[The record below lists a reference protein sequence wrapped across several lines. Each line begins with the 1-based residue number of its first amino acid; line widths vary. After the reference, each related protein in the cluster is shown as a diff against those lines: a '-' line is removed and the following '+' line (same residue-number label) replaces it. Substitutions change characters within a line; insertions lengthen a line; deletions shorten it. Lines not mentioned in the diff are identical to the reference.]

1 MKNYILA
8 GLISILVVFGVVVSI
23 KCSNL
28 EKENLKLKQE
38 NITILD
44 SIKIENKNLN
54 KEIEDLNIEIL
65 NYKTK
70 IDSLKTVK
78 QQIVIQKEYII
89 SESLIEGV
97 ELLKENLKCER

>member
-1 MKNYILA
+1 MKNYILT

-78 QQIVIQKEYII
+78 QQIVIQKEYVI

>member
-1 MKNYILA
+1 MKNYILI
-8 GLISILVVFGVVVSI
+8 GLISILVVFGVIISI

-54 KEIEDLNIEIL
+54 KEIEGLNIEIL

>member
-1 MKNYILA
+1 MKNYILT
-8 GLISILVVFGVVVSI
+8 GLISILVVFGVIISI